1 VWLENSSP
9 RQHGE
14 QLPSCEAVSS
24 LQITGIQCV
33 NNEENLSKGEQ
44 QIVTDDDVDGSDQRL
59 QSQPKEIVLTAP
71 PSQDTSM
78 IVVPVAP
85 QNDSMTNLSASN
97 LSTNST
103 ATNFASESSAP
114 PVVPITA
121 KAKAEAEVKE
131 ELAHPDDIYI
141 TQAQYKLDKECAAFA
156 ARAHLEDKSVELQVA
171 KTVFYLSSFHF
182 KEDNHSMELY
192 TDPSAGS
199 RRQEWVDFVRRRN
212 DGYVLYLWDQ
222 RIAIMLTILNSD
234 TNTFQPR
241 FFVAMTNL
249 YMQMGGDNVQRDL
262 VLLDILV
269 RMDIHSHVDA
279 IVGVIATGE
288 VKLWKYS
295 KEHLRFLHCDF
306 MHEIERGK
314 NFWIAKRH
322 QFYEEKGLIY
332 LPQRMIPR
340 DLDAPRTRFAISK
353 EYITNYKR
361 VYSSESELQKNFDKW
376 TILPGRYKS
385 LKELADKAKLSGSR
399 HDINNAAAE
408 KEQRD
413 LDAKAKAVKEK
424 NDEINKKRQETR
436 KKNQEERRKVEE
448 RKLLSKH
455 AAGEKRA
462 TQPPSF
468 YGSSVAPL
476 RMPAPPPP
484 LSSSVAAGGTSH
496 QSSSAK
502 GRQYQ
507 GSMSSLPSTIYV
519 ETENSRKKRNE
530 GPVSQRE
537 RGYII
542 SQIL

>member
-1 VWLENSSP
+1 VWPENSSP
-9 RQHGE
+9 RE
-14 QLPSCEAVSS
+14 QLLSS
-24 LQITGIQCV
+24 SQITEIQRV
-33 NNEENLSKGEQ
+33 NNEENLSKCEQ
-44 QIVTDDDVDGSDQRL
+44 QTATDDDVDGSDQRL
-59 QSQPKEIVLTAP
+59 HSQPKEIILIAP
-71 PSQDTSM
+71 PSQDTSI
-78 IVVPVAP
+78 IVVPIAP
-85 QNDSMTNLSASN
+85 QNDSMTNSSATD
-97 LSTNST
+97 LSTNSAPT
-103 ATNFASESSAP
+103 SFASVSTAP
-114 PVVPITA
+114 PVVPTTA

-131 ELAHPDDIYI
+131 ELVHPDDIYI

-156 ARAHLEDKSVELQVA
+156 ARAHMEDKTVELQVA

-234 TNTFQPR
+234 TNTYQPR

-249 YMQMGGDNVQRDL
+249 YMQMGGDNVQKDL

-279 IVGVIATGE
+279 LVGVIATGE

-306 MHEIERGK
+306 MHEVERGE

-376 TILPGRYKS
+376 TVLPGRYKS

-399 HDINNAAAE
+399 HDIGNAAAE
-408 KEQRD
+408 KGQRD
-413 LDAKAKAVKEK
+413 IDAKAKAVKER
-424 NDEINKKRQETR
+424 NDEINKRRQETR
-436 KKNQEERRKVEE
+436 KKNQEEKRKEEE

-462 TQPPSF
+462 TQQTSF
-468 YGSSVAPL
+468 FGSSVAPL
-476 RMPAPPPP
+476 RMPPPPPP
-484 LSSSVAAGGTSH
+484 LSSVAAGGTSH
-496 QSSSAK
+496 HGGGSSAK
-502 GRQYQ
+502 GRQHQQ

-530 GPVSQRE
+530 VLDSQRE
-537 RGYII
+537 RGNII

>member
-1 VWLENSSP
+1 MWLENSSP

-24 LQITGIQCV
+24 SQITGIQCV

-59 QSQPKEIVLTAP
+59 QSQPKEIVLIAP

-85 QNDSMTNLSASN
+85 QNDSMTNLSASD
-97 LSTNST
+97 LSTNSA

-249 YMQMGGDNVQRDL
+249 YMQMGGDNVQREL

-279 IVGVIATGE
+279 LVVGVIYCN
-288 VKLWKYS
+288 W
-295 KEHLRFLHCDF
+295 
-306 MHEIERGK
+306 
-314 NFWIAKRH
+314 
-322 QFYEEKGLIY
+322 
-332 LPQRMIPR
+332 
-340 DLDAPRTRFAISK
+340 
-353 EYITNYKR
+353 
-361 VYSSESELQKNFDKW
+361 
-376 TILPGRYKS
+376 
-385 LKELADKAKLSGSR
+385 
-399 HDINNAAAE
+399 
-408 KEQRD
+408 
-413 LDAKAKAVKEK
+413 
-424 NDEINKKRQETR
+424 
-436 KKNQEERRKVEE
+436 
-448 RKLLSKH
+448 
-455 AAGEKRA
+455 
-462 TQPPSF
+462 
-468 YGSSVAPL
+468 
-476 RMPAPPPP
+476 
-484 LSSSVAAGGTSH
+484 
-496 QSSSAK
+496 
-502 GRQYQ
+502 
-507 GSMSSLPSTIYV
+507 
-519 ETENSRKKRNE
+519 
-530 GPVSQRE
+530 
-537 RGYII
+537 
-542 SQIL
+542 

>member
-1 VWLENSSP
+1 MWPENSSP
-9 RQHGE
+9 RQRGE
-14 QLPSCEAVSS
+14 QLLSS
-24 LQITGIQCV
+24 SQITEIQRV
-33 NNEENLSKGEQ
+33 NNEENLSKCEQ
-44 QIVTDDDVDGSDQRL
+44 QTATDDDVDGSDQRL
-59 QSQPKEIVLTAP
+59 HSQPKEIILIAP
-71 PSQDTSM
+71 PSQDTSI
-78 IVVPVAP
+78 IVVPIAP
-85 QNDSMTNLSASN
+85 QNDSMTNSSATD
-97 LSTNST
+97 LSTNSAPT
-103 ATNFASESSAP
+103 SFASVSTAP
-114 PVVPITA
+114 PVVPTTA

-156 ARAHLEDKSVELQVA
+156 ARAHMEDKTVELQVA

-234 TNTFQPR
+234 TNTYQPR

-249 YMQMGGDNVQRDL
+249 YMQMGGDNVQKDL

-306 MHEIERGK
+306 MHEVERGE

-376 TILPGRYKS
+376 TVLPGRYKS

-399 HDINNAAAE
+399 HDIGNAAAE

-413 LDAKAKAVKEK
+413 KDAKAKAVKER
-424 NDEINKKRQETR
+424 NDEINKRRQETR
-436 KKNQEERRKVEE
+436 KKNQEEKRKEEE

-462 TQPPSF
+462 TQQTSF
-468 YGSSVAPL
+468 FGSSVAPL
-476 RMPAPPPP
+476 RMPPPPPP
-484 LSSSVAAGGTSH
+484 LSSVAAGGTSH
-496 QSSSAK
+496 HGGGGSSAK
-502 GRQYQ
+502 GRQHQQ

-530 GPVSQRE
+530 VLDSQRE
-537 RGYII
+537 RGNII
-542 SQIL
+542 SQI